1 MKNKIIS
8 IALVPLLSMSFSG
21 CFNNEASC
29 SGSTEAEL
37 VEEIALPSIKDKFIY
52 QKMNEIEPMSGVY
65 LLSKKML
72 SAFGGDGKKTNNA
85 INKYEETYNKASEEA
100 EREFKNYTFKLEGIR
115 TTEKDREL
123 HQVECSATVKVK
135 LASYEG
141 SYNIEYSSQLSDD
154 KNSVYVQV
162 SSLE

>member
-1 MKNKIIS
+1 MKNKIVS
-8 IALVPLLSMSFSG
+8 IALVSLLSMSFSG

-29 SGSTEAEL
+29 SGSTEAQL

-52 QKMNEIEPMSGVY
+52 QKMNDIEPMSGVY
-65 LLSKKML
+65 LYMKKL
-72 SAFGGDGKKTNNA
+72 ASTVGGD
-85 INKYEETYNKASEEA
+85 NKNVKNQYEETYNKASEEA
-100 EREFKNYTFKLEGIR
+100 EKEFQNYKFELEGIR
-115 TTEKDREL
+115 TTSKDKEL

-154 KNSVYVQV
+154 KNSVYVEV